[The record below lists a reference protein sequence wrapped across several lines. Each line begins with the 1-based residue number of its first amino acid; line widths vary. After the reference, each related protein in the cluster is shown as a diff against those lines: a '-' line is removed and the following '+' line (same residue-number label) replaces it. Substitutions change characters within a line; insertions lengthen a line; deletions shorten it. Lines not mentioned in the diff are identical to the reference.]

1 MFECCES
8 LPFVSCVCD
17 LLKIYLKLYLT
28 NTENEEE
35 MREHHAHPR
44 EHSAGQDGF
53 EKRPGQRGGRSPRVF
68 APGDLKLLLL
78 ALIAEQPC
86 HGYDLIRQIENMFD
100 GAYSPSPGVI
110 YPTLTFLEESELI
123 QGDSEGGKKRY
134 DVTDLGRKSLCDQ
147 AVALDGVRMRIDVSK
162 RSLRGHDR
170 PAEIHEA
177 VHNLRHALH
186 MHHGRWSPAEILRVR
201 DLLNNTAN
209 AIVDG
214 PVTAQPA
221 QENAE

>member
-1 MFECCES
+1 MRDD
-8 LPFVSCVCD
+8 PHD
-17 LLKIYLKLYLT
+17 
-28 NTENEEE
+28 NDHRPPH
-35 MREHHAHPR
+35 REHGDGR
-44 EHSAGQDGF
+44 DGF
-53 EKRPGQRGGRSPRVF
+53 EKRPGRERGGRGPRVF

-86 HGYDLIRQIENMFD
+86 HGYDLIRQIEGMFD

-123 QGDSEGGKKRY
+123 EGDAQGGKKHY
-134 DVTDLGRKSLCDQ
+134 AVTDAGHASLAEQ
-147 AVALDGVRMRIDVSK
+147 KVALDGVRMRIDVSK

-177 VHNLRHALH
+177 VHNLRHALQL
-186 MHHGRWSPAEILRVR
+186 HHGRWSPEEILRVR
-201 DLLNNTAN
+201 DLLNNTAK

-214 PVTAQPA
+214 PHVTSEKPV
-221 QENAE
+221 